1 MNRIRKLQL
10 PLWTADAGDKT
21 KKNAHGGSLAY
32 GRRKEK
38 RPLSFKRPVHLV
50 LRASKA
56 RGAWNLLRHERKV
69 DALLRIQAR
78 RHHVR
83 VQNYVNVGNHLHIK
97 LRVYSR
103 ESFGAFLK
111 SFAALLA
118 RKVTGARR
126 GRALV
131 GSTKKFWDGLAFTR
145 ILYHSIEEKLLA
157 RYFTA
162 NNIEAHYGQ
171 AVREIFLGRDP
182 LSKALGY
189 G

>member
-1 MNRIRKLQL
+1 M
-10 PLWTADAGDKT
+10 
-21 KKNAHGGSLAY
+21 
-32 GRRKEK
+32 
-38 RPLSFKRPVHLV
+38 
-50 LRASKA
+50 
-56 RGAWNLLRHERKV
+56 
-69 DALLRIQAR
+69 
-78 RHHVR
+78 R